1 MPAIRQQINIAA
13 SPRVVWR
20 ALTTAEGLKS
30 WWVDEARVDGRT
42 GGRVVVVSED
52 DEGEPVEEAGVFLEF
67 RPTRKIEIAWDST
80 GTLPTRGSNL
90 QFQIATAEGETR
102 VVLVHSG
109 GADMDDEDVCKA
121 LNKAWK
127 GALRSLR
134 DSLEEQ

>member
-20 ALTTAEGLKS
+20 ALTTADGLTS

-42 GGRVVVVSED
+42 GGRVVVVTED

-67 RPTRKIEIAWDST
+67 RPTRRIEIAWDST
-80 GTLPTRGSNL
+80 GSLPTRGSRV
-90 QFQIATAEGETR
+90 QFQLARADGETR

-109 GADMDDEDVCKA
+109 GADMEDEDVCKS
-121 LNKAWK
+121 LNKAWR

-134 DSLEEQ
+134 DSLESE